1 MSLIDAIALSH
12 QDQRLGTEGTCKVKK
27 NENNYID
34 DAKPSFCEYYQD
46 KAGALK
52 S

>member
-1 MSLIDAIALSH
+1 MLLHWATKTRDLAL
-12 QDQRLGTEGTCKVKK
+12 RELVKLK